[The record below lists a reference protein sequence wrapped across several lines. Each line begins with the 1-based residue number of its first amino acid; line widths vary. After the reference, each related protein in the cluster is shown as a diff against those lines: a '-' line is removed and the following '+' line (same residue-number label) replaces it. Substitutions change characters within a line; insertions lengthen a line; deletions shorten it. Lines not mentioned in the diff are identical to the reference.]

1 MCIIQPQVT
10 IWSAPAATE
19 HYHRGH
25 GADPEVCLGSAQV
38 SLADFDVE
46 TVSVRW
52 YNVLSFHFM
61 QQPRERERDSTH
73 KQVRKIICKME
84 ITQPRT

>member
-1 MCIIQPQVT
+1 MT
-10 IWSAPAATE
+10 IWSAPAAE
-19 HYHRGH
+19 HHHRG
-25 GADPEVCLGSAQV
+25 GSDPEVCLGSAQV

-61 QQPRERERDSTH
+61 QQPRERDNTH
-73 KQVRKIICKME
+73 KQVRKIK
-84 ITQPRT
+84 

>member
-1 MCIIQPQVT
+1 MT
-10 IWSAPAATE
+10 IWSASAATE
-19 HYHRGH
+19 HHYRGH
-25 GADPEVCLGSAQV
+25 IGGSDPEVCLGSAQV

-61 QQPRERERDSTH
+61 QQPRERDNTH
-73 KQVRKIICKME
+73 KQVRTHATSM
-84 ITQPRT
+84 

>member
-1 MCIIQPQVT
+1 MT
-10 IWSAPAATE
+10 IWSAPAAAAE
-19 HYHRGH
+19 HHHRGH
-25 GADPEVCLGSAQV
+25 IGGSDPEVCLGSAQV

-61 QQPRERERDSTH
+61 QQPRERERDNTH
-73 KQVRKIICKME
+73 KQVREFC
-84 ITQPRT
+84 